1 VRKRLAIAAALLAAG
16 AAGAAPGPAAAVPV
30 TQLGGASPAPA
41 RSPLAFVIQDDPRL
55 LGHLAT
61 LDADLAEAQSLG
73 FTHVRVT
80 AHWNQLTQ
88 DPDQTRRPD
97 FNAADPAAYPRDAW
111 AGLDRL
117 VRAADAHGLEVM
129 IDIGFFAPRW
139 ATHGSPRSDPRPRN
153 LIDPIAFRDFALA
166 VVRRY
171 GGGFRPSANSA
182 PLPRVS
188 LFELYN
194 EVNLPVFWTPQR
206 AVARHG
212 RVTLVAPRAY
222 RRLVEVTY
230 PAIKSVRPDATVLV
244 GDLAAGPPWFPRA
257 RRAGVPALRFLREL
271 ACVDSALRPLHT
283 AQCRGF
289 HPLLGD
295 GFAVHPYA
303 LSGSPARRPTGNR
316 VDTLTMG
323 NIDQLAGLLRALA
336 ERGRIAPA
344 LQDIYV
350 TEFGYLTRRVEPDAA
365 PLRTPFPTVSPQ
377 YQAAWEL
384 VAHQLAW
391 NQPQVRMFAHFLIR
405 DTICTSGGDPFCIDW
420 SSGYRSARGTP
431 KPLFD
436 ALHAGLLTSPLP
448 DGGTAVWARL
458 GSTPA
463 RNSGTLE
470 WRRADGPWHE
480 VEPGDVRTYSAD
492 GPDGIVSLTLWPL
505 DADEY
510 RLDTGE

>member
-1 VRKRLAIAAALLAAG
+1 MRKPLATAAAALVAA
-16 AAGAAPGPAAAVPV
+16 PAAAPAAAQVPV
-30 TQLGGASPAPA
+30 SQLAGASPPDA

-55 LGHLAT
+55 LGHPAS
-61 LDADLAEAQSLG
+61 LDDDLAEARSLG

-88 DPDQTRRPD
+88 DPDATTRPD

-111 AGLDRL
+111 SDLDHL

-139 ATHGSPRSDPRPRN
+139 ATHGSPRGDPRPRN

-171 GGGFRPSANSA
+171 SGEFRPSAGS
-182 PLPRVS
+182 PVLPRVS

-194 EVNLPVFWTPQR
+194 EPNLPVFWTPQR
-206 AVARHG
+206 AG
-212 RVTLVAPRAY
+212 RGRGVRLVAPAAY
-222 RRLVEVTY
+222 RRLVATTY
-230 PAIKSVRPDATVLV
+230 PAIKSVRADATVLV
-244 GDLAAGPPWFPRA
+244 GDLAAGPPWYPRA

-271 ACVDSALRPLHT
+271 ACVDLALRPLHT

-295 GFAVHPYA
+295 GLAVHPYA

-323 NIDQLAGLLRALA
+323 NIDVLAGLLQELA
-336 ERGRIAPA
+336 ARGRIAPA

-350 TEFGYLTRRVEPDAA
+350 TEFGYLTRPVEPDAA

-377 YQAAWEL
+377 YQSAWEL

-436 ALHAGLLTSPLP
+436 ALHAGLLTSRLS

-458 GSTPA
+458 GSVHA
-463 RNSGTLE
+463 RNSAVLE
-470 WRRADGPWHE
+470 YRQAGGAWQA
-480 VEPGDVRTYSAD
+480 VEPGDVRSFAGD

-505 DADEY
+505 GADEF
-510 RLDTGE
+510 RLDTGD